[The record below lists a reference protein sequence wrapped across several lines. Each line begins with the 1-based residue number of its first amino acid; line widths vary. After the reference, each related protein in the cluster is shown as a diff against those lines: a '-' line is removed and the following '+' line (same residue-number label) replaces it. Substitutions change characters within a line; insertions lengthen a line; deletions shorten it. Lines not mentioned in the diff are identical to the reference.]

1 MRGLVFALAAAAL
14 PLILAACQAEVE
26 VPEERGV
33 CWHVVRQEGGE
44 VRFNRVAED
53 QPNMEQ
59 CAARLEEMRVRFMRM
74 GGTRQEVIGA
84 YGGRFLFVD
93 SAGVW
98 LAQNLEG
105 GRFMALRRTGDGRL
119 AIPGAFELAPE
130 EAEASSTVS
139 AAE

>member
-1 MRGLVFALAAAAL
+1 MRTLLIAAAAVAGL
-14 PLILAACQAEVE
+14 SACQAEVE

-74 GGTRQEVIGA
+74 GGTRQEVVGA
-84 YGGRFLFVD
+84 YGGRYLFVD

-98 LAQNLEG
+98 LAQSLDG

-119 AIPGAFELAPE
+119 AIPGAFEIAPE
-130 EAEASSTVS
+130 EAEATAEVS
-139 AAE
+139 ASD